1 MLYKKKIIITF
12 LLILITP
19 VLLLGLV
26 RFFFSSL
33 ETEKALKSIYFK
45 NKNKIN
51 VLNNTI
57 MWLRG

>member
-33 ETEKALKSIYFK
+33 ETEKALKSI
-45 NKNKIN
+45 
-51 VLNNTI
+51 
-57 MWLRG
+57 